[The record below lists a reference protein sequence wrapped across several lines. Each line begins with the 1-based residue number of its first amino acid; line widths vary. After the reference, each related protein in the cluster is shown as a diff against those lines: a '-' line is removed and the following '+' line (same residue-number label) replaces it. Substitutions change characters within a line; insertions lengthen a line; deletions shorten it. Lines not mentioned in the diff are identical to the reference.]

1 MGDADLT
8 MGGCWIGWKPI
19 STNVR
24 VASSRLRCLEPLSEL
39 RSRGYSVE
47 TFNPN
52 HVDRYAAV
60 IYSKAYDDLSYRE
73 ATGLQKRG
81 IRVVFDLCDN
91 HFYNP
96 RGLSYWKQAAER
108 LRRMMATANDLVAS
122 TEALAEV
129 MVEELSDGRHVTVI
143 GDAVETEIR
152 GWVAPVWQRW
162 YHERKLSRLLEEL
175 AEDRER
181 GIIPIVWFGHHGSPY
196 AEGGMLDLLSIRPLL
211 EKMNRRYPLTL
222 TVISNSRKRY
232 HKAIEPWS
240 ISTRYLAWHPETFFP
255 ALRAHA
261 VAVIP
266 ISVNPFTRCKSN
278 NRVALSLHMG
288 LAVVADSIPSYLAFG
303 EACYLDAWETGLETY
318 LSNPDLRGRHVEIG
332 RAIIAQ
338 DWTLARIADRWHD
351 LFGRLRAQ
359 AQRYEK
365 LL

>member
-1 MGDADLT
+1 MVPRAE
-8 MGGCWIGWKPI
+8 I
-19 STNVR
+19 
-24 VASSRLRCLEPLSEL
+24 EP
-39 RSRGYSVE
+39 
-47 TFNPN
+47 
-52 HVDRYAAV
+52 A
-60 IYSKAYDDLSYRE
+60 
-73 ATGLQKRG
+73 
-81 IRVVFDLCDN
+81 
-91 HFYNP
+91 
-96 RGLSYWKQAAER
+96 
-108 LRRMMATANDLVAS
+108 LRR
-122 TEALAEV
+122 
-129 MVEELSDGRHVTVI
+129 
-143 GDAVETEIR
+143 IR
-152 GWVAPVWQRW
+152 R
-162 YHERKLSRLLEEL
+162 
-175 AEDRER
+175 
-181 GIIPIVWFGHHGSPY
+181 
-196 AEGGMLDLLSIRPLL
+196 RPG
-211 EKMNRRYPLTL
+211 
-222 TVISNSRKRY
+222 KRY